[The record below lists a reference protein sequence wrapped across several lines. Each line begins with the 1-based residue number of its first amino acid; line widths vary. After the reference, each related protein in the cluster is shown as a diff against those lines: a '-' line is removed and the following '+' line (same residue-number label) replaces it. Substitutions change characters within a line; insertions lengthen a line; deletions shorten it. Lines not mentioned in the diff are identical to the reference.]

1 MKKIVI
7 QTENEE
13 IEASSTTKGT
23 VAQENAFLQ
32 DVVLLPE
39 EEIPPEE
46 LFRDRI
52 IHNAVVQSLFP
63 PIFFP
68 LRYSHRE
75 VPVGKVTFHVN
86 STFNGDRTID
96 ELLGDLMR
104 EDINRV

>member
-1 MKKIVI
+1 MKKNTV
-7 QTENEE
+7 QEE
-13 IEASSTTKGT
+13 KEAPITAKE
-23 VAQENAFLQ
+23 AAMQEQAFLQ

-86 STFNGDRTID
+86 STFNGNRTID